1 MTVLKQILSVAG
13 KILVYFMSSKFELV
27 NHHLDRNEENFFEFL
42 FALT

>member
-1 MTVLKQILSVAG
+1 MTLLKQILSVAG